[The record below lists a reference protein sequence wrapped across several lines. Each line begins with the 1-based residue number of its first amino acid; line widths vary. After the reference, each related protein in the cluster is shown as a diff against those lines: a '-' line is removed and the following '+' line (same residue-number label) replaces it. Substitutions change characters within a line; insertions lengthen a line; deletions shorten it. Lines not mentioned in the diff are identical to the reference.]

1 MYLTPEEARSHPP
14 ILLDLA
20 DHGAIVYDRDGFLAG
35 VLEDIRKK
43 LKQLGARKVAAKKG
57 YYWVL
62 KPGAKPTEDV
72 EV

>member
-1 MYLTPEEARSHPP
+1 VR
-14 ILLDLA
+14 
-20 DHGAIVYDRDGFLAG
+20 
-35 VLEDIRKK
+35 EDIRKK

-62 KPGAKPTEDV
+62 KPGAKPTEVV